1 MNTKEINQLIK
12 FREKHGHYP
21 HVYHRALIGGG
32 IGDDIKDFFSKTLPG
47 GFRDAADALAHGF
60 DEFGN
65 DLKTGFGVVGNFII
79 NNKEIFISAIVT
91 TGLMILFPEFAPEI
105 AMMGVQE
112 LLPKIMAAVPG
123 SATGV
128 PTQADIDKAIAA
140 YKADPRYQPMMDRC
154 SHFIRDFSQFAKHD
168 APTTYTTNIQVGIT
182 KNPVYNWTLP
192 TSITM
197 GTSAGDI
204 VLFYQDSSGK
214 NKCSPIQIC
223 LKTGGSQLMEYVVPI
238 KNQDNPPVFLNA
250 DGSNYKSLFSYMNS
264 TLSEAQ
270 QAIQDNQNKQLAE
283 ARDDAKKVQD
293 LLDKQKQERIAKQ
306 SKHKGPWT
314 IRELEQR
321 EKDNETGN

>member
-1 MNTKEINQLIK
+1 
-12 FREKHGHYP
+12 
-21 HVYHRALIGGG
+21 
-32 IGDDIKDFFSKTLPG
+32 
-47 GFRDAADALAHGF
+47 
-60 DEFGN
+60 
-65 DLKTGFGVVGNFII
+65 
-79 NNKEIFISAIVT
+79 
-91 TGLMILFPEFAPEI
+91 
-105 AMMGVQE
+105 
-112 LLPKIMAAVPG
+112 
-123 SATGV
+123 
-128 PTQADIDKAIAA
+128 
-140 YKADPRYQPMMDRC
+140 
-154 SHFIRDFSQFAKHD
+154 
-168 APTTYTTNIQVGIT
+168 
-182 KNPVYNWTLP
+182 
-192 TSITM
+192 M